1 MLQRETLSRRRSE
14 PMDNEPIH
22 VLLVEDNPD
31 YALLLKEILDKSTQG
46 QLRLE
51 HAVCFHDAVQV
62 LPREP
67 FDAVLLDLT
76 LPDKRGLAT
85 YTDMASRAPH
95 LPVIVLTSIDDEAM
109 ALEAMRK
116 GAQDYLVKGQVDGP
130 MIWRVLRYAI
140 ERKRLLESLRER
152 EEFFR
157 LISENM
163 SDLVAVLD
171 RDGRRLY
178 NSPSYRNLLGD
189 PAQLVGTDSFEE
201 VHPEDRPRVEQIFRE
216 TVSTGVG
223 QRAEYRMMCRGGEI
237 RFVESQGSVIRD
249 ARNRPGKV
257 VVVSRDITERKLAE
271 QALRESEQRYRRL
284 LDSTTDYIYTVK
296 IVGGQAVA
304 TSHGPGCQAVTGYS
318 SAEYE
323 SDPFLWYRMVCEE
336 DRPLVIEQARKGIA
350 GEPVTP
356 LDHRIIH
363 KDGSIRW
370 VRSTPVPRKDEQ
382 GQVISYDGLVSDI
395 TARKLAEEQLRHSEA
410 LYQSLVES
418 LPQNIFRK
426 DVDGRFT
433 FVNRRFAAA
442 LGKPIEGILGR
453 TDADFFPPDLAR
465 KYQDDDRAV
474 IKSGQLFETVEE
486 HRTPDGPM
494 RYVHVVKIPVY
505 DRAGGCLGI
514 QGIFWDITEQRR
526 AEQALERTLADL
538 KKSHEDL
545 KAAQL
550 QLIQA
555 EKMESVGTLAAG
567 VAHEVKNPLQILLM
581 GMGYLANNLGQDQE
595 NVRVVLADMNHAVK
609 RADAIIR
616 GLMDFAAPSRLELKE
631 HDLNQVIEQSLGL
644 LKYELM
650 QRSVRVERKLHP
662 NLPSVHVDSNKIKQ
676 VLVNLGLNAIQ
687 AMPRGGT
694 LTIETYQQRLAGVPQ
709 FMGELGTGFFKA
721 GDTVVLVEVRDT
733 GTGIPEDKLTRIFDP
748 FFTTKPPGMG
758 TGLGLTAVKRIIE
771 LHGGRIDIRNLPQGG
786 VRALMVFNTTAH
798 PVTGTVGPVEPPGGN
813 AS

>member
-1 MLQRETLSRRRSE
+1 MGSGRSE
-14 PMDNEPIH
+14 SMEHQPIK

-31 YALLLKEILDKSTQG
+31 YALLLKEILDKATEG
-46 QLRLE
+46 RLQPV
-51 HAVCFHDAVQV
+51 HSLCFQDALQA
-62 LPREP
+62 LGDAS

-85 YTDMASRAPH
+85 YTDLQARVPG
-95 LPVIVLTSIDDEAM
+95 LPVIVLTSIDDEAL

-116 GAQDYLVKGQVDGP
+116 GAQDYLVKGQADGL

-140 ERKRLLESLRER
+140 ERKRLIEALRER

-157 LISENM
+157 LISDNM

-171 RDGRRLY
+171 RDGHRLY
-178 NSPSYRNLLGD
+178 NSPSYRNLFGD
-189 PAQLVGTDSFEE
+189 PSQLVGTLSFEE

-216 TVSTGVG
+216 TITTGVG
-223 QRAEYRMMCRGGEI
+223 HRAEYRFVLRSGEI
-237 RFVESQGSVIRD
+237 RYVESQGSVIRD
-249 ARNRPGKV
+249 AHGHPLKV
-257 VVVSRDITERKLAE
+257 VVVSRDITERKQAE

-296 IVGGQAVA
+296 IDNGQAVA

-318 SAEYE
+318 SFEYQA
-323 SDPFLWYRMVCEE
+323 DPFLWYRMVHEE
-336 DRPLVIEQARKGIA
+336 DRPLVIEQSKKGIA
-350 GEPVTP
+350 GELVAP
-356 LDHRIIH
+356 LEHRIIH

-370 VRSTPVPRKDEQ
+370 VLSTPVPRKDDR
-382 GQVISYDGLVSDI
+382 GRVISYDGLVSDI
-395 TARKLAEEQLRHSEA
+395 TARKVAEERLRRSEA

-426 DVDGRFT
+426 DPQGRFT

-442 LGKPIEGILGR
+442 LGKPPEEILGR

-465 KYQDDDRAV
+465 KYHADDELVLR
-474 IKSGQLFETVEE
+474 SGQILESVEE

-505 DRAGGCLGI
+505 DDQGRIAGI

-526 AEQALERTLADL
+526 AEQALQKTLADL

-555 EKMESVGTLAAG
+555 EKLDSIGTLAAG

-581 GMGYLANNLGQDQE
+581 GVGFLSNNLPAGDE
-595 NVRVVLADMNHAVK
+595 NVKVVLSDMNNAVK
-609 RADAIIR
+609 RADSIIR
-616 GLMDFAAPSRLELKE
+616 GMMDFAAPSQLELKE
-631 HDLNQVIEQSLGL
+631 QDLNQVIEQSLSL
-644 LKYELM
+644 IKYELI
-650 QRSVRVERKLHP
+650 RRAIRLEKKLAP
-662 NLPSVHVDSNKIKQ
+662 NLPAVNLDNNKIKQ

-687 AMPRGGT
+687 AMPKGGT
-694 LTIETYQQRLAGVPQ
+694 LTIETYQQRLAAVPQ
-709 FMGELGTGFFKA
+709 FMGELGTGFFRA
-721 GDTVVLVEVRDT
+721 GDTTVLIEVRDT
-733 GTGIPEDKLTRIFDP
+733 GAGIPEDKLTKIFDP

-758 TGLGLTAVKRIIE
+758 TGLGLTVVKRIVE
-771 LHGGRIDIRNLPQGG
+771 MHGAMIDIRNQPEGG
-786 VRALMVFNTTAH
+786 VRALLVFNTKRSVA
-798 PVTGTVGPVEPPGGN
+798 
-813 AS
+813 A